1 MSWRPQKL
9 DQLGTLS
16 RGRSRHRPRD
26 AAHLYGGPYPFIQT
40 SDVKH
45 SGLYIREYQQTYSE
59 EGLRQSKIWPAG
71 TLCITIAANIADTAI
86 LGIDAC
92 FPDSVIGFTADENKS
107 DVRFIKYLFDA
118 TIQQRVRQ
126 FTQGAA
132 QDNLSQEKLL
142 SIEFLIPELQEQ
154 RRIASIL
161 SAYDDL
167 IANNRRRIQLLEEAA
182 RLLYRE
188 WFVHLRF
195 PGHEH
200 AKIRDGIPEGW
211 KKVPLGQLCVEVR
224 EICQPASLEPD
235 APYIG
240 LEHMPRRS
248 IALSEWGTTEQ
259 VTSSKHRF
267 RENDIL
273 FGKIRPYFHKVGIA
287 LTEGIASSDAIVIR
301 PASQELLP
309 LVLMV
314 TSSDAFVAD
323 TAQKMKEGS
332 KMPRADWKQMTQYP
346 VLYPSDNTL
355 WALNDFIEPILQQ
368 IKTLVFSN
376 RNLAVARDLLLPKL
390 MSGEVAV

>member
-1 MSWRPQKL
+1 MKGWKTRRLADIADFCLGKML
-9 DQLGTLS
+9 DQRKNRGETL
-16 RGRSRHRPRD
+16 
-26 AAHLYGGPYPFIQT
+26 PY
-40 SDVKH
+40 
-45 SGLYIREYQQTYSE
+45 L
-59 EGLRQSKIWPAG
+59 
-71 TLCITIAANIADTAI
+71 ANINVRWGEFDLTNLRSMRFEPHELDRYGLKFGDIVMCEGGEPGRCAI
-86 LGIDAC
+86 WKENQPGMMFQKALHRIRPHPGL
-92 FPDSVIGFTADENKS
+92 DSSYLYYSFLQMGRTGHLAQYFTG
-107 DVRFIKYLFDA
+107 A
-118 TIQQRVRQ
+118 TIKHMPR
-126 FTQGAA
+126 
-132 QDNLSQEKLL
+132 EKLAKVEITHPSL
-142 SIEFLIPELQEQ
+142 NIQQ
-154 RRIASIL
+154 RIASIL

-167 IANNRRRIQLLEEAA
+167 IANNRRRIQLLEDAA

-188 WFVHLRF
+188 WFVRLRF

-200 AKIRDGIPEGW
+200 AKIKDGIPEGW
-211 KKVPLGQLCVEVR
+211 KRGPLGQLCVEVR

>member
-167 IANNRRRIQLLEEAA
+167 IANNRRRIQLLEQAA
-182 RLLYRE
+182 RLLYKE

-200 AKIRDGIPEGW
+200 AKIKDGIPEGW
-211 KKVPLGQLCVEVR
+211 KRGPLGQLCVEVR

>member
-1 MSWRPQKL
+1 VYFQRGYDITKGEQKPG
-9 DQLGTLS
+9 DIPVVSSSGVNSYHSEAKVIGPGVVIGRKGSLGTVYYIDGSYWPHDTTLWS
-16 RGRSRHRPRD
+16 RDFKGNFPK
-26 AAHLYGGPYPFIQT
+26 YVYY
-40 SDVKH
+40 
-45 SGLYIREYQQTYSE
+45 YIRTL
-59 EGLRQSKIWPAG
+59 GLERYDVGNSNP
-71 TLCITIAANIADTAI
+71 TLNRNHIHGLN
-86 LGIDAC
+86 
-92 FPDSVIGFTADENKS
+92 V
-107 DVRFIKYLFDA
+107 
-118 TIQQRVRQ
+118 Q
-126 FTQGAA
+126 
-132 QDNLSQEKLL
+132 
-142 SIEFLIPELQEQ
+142 IPERSIQE
-154 RRIASIL
+154 RIASIL

-182 RLLYRE
+182 RLLYQE
-188 WFVHLRF
+188 WFVRLRF

-200 AKIRDGIPEGW
+200 AKIKDGIPEGW
-211 KKVPLGQLCVEVR
+211 KRGPLGQLCVEVR

>member
-1 MSWRPQKL
+1 
-9 DQLGTLS
+9 
-16 RGRSRHRPRD
+16 
-26 AAHLYGGPYPFIQT
+26 
-40 SDVKH
+40 
-45 SGLYIREYQQTYSE
+45 
-59 EGLRQSKIWPAG
+59 
-71 TLCITIAANIADTAI
+71 
-86 LGIDAC
+86 
-92 FPDSVIGFTADENKS
+92 
-107 DVRFIKYLFDA
+107 
-118 TIQQRVRQ
+118 
-126 FTQGAA
+126 
-132 QDNLSQEKLL
+132 
-142 SIEFLIPELQEQ
+142 
-154 RRIASIL
+154 
-161 SAYDDL
+161 
-167 IANNRRRIQLLEEAA
+167 AA

-188 WFVHLRF
+188 WFVRLRF

-200 AKIRDGIPEGW
+200 AKIKDGIPEGW
-211 KKVPLGQLCVEVR
+211 KRGPLGQLCVEVR